1 MRFKEIANELRSIEF
16 FDRKYRG
23 NLKTPEGNIR
33 VGSGL
38 ELSPKKIKE
47 IHVTEDAA
55 LFIMRDGAILINYY
69 GKAEVEHFTIE
80 ERDILQKIM
89 KKIDKS
95 EKLTKSEAKFT
106 EKSEVLDDFICDM
119 IEITESSKEMGY
131 YE

>member
-1 MRFKEIANELRSIEF
+1 MRFKEIANVLRSIEF

-23 NLKTPEGNIR
+23 NLKTPEGYIR

-47 IHVTEDAA
+47 IHVTDDAA

-69 GKAEVEHFTIE
+69 GKAEIERFSIE
-80 ERDILQKIM
+80 ERDILQRIMRKIN
-89 KKIDKS
+89 KS
-95 EKLTKSEAKFT
+95 EKLTKVEVKFT

>member
-23 NLKTPEGNIR
+23 NLKTPEGYIR

-38 ELSPKKIKE
+38 ELSPKKMKE
-47 IHVTEDAA
+47 MHVTEDAA

-80 ERDILQKIM
+80 ERDILQRIM
-89 KKIDKS
+89 RKIDKS
-95 EKLTKSEAKFT
+95 EKLTKVEAKFT
-106 EKSEVLDDFICDM
+106 ERSEVLDDFICDM

>member
-1 MRFKEIANELRSIEF
+1 MRFKEIANELRSIEY

-23 NLKTPEGNIR
+23 NLKTPEGYIR

-47 IHVTEDAA
+47 IHVTDDAA

-80 ERDILQKIM
+80 ERDILQRIVR
-89 KKIDKS
+89 KIDKS
-95 EKLTKSEAKFT
+95 EKLTKLEAKFT
-106 EKSEVLDDFICDM
+106 ERSEVLDDFICDM
-119 IEITESSKEMGY
+119 IEIVESSKEMGY

>member
-1 MRFKEIANELRSIEF
+1 MRFKEVANELRSIEY
-16 FDRKYRG
+16 FDRKYRS
-23 NLKTPEGNIR
+23 NLKTVEGNIR

-38 ELSPKKIKE
+38 ELNPKHINE
-47 IHVTEDAA
+47 MHVSDDAA

-69 GKAEVEHFTIE
+69 GKAEVEHFTKE
-80 ERDILQKIM
+80 ERDLLQKIM

-106 EKSEVLDDFICDM
+106 ERSETLDDFICDM

>member
-1 MRFKEIANELRSIEF
+1 MRFKEVANELRSIEE

-23 NLKTPEGNIR
+23 NLKTPEGYIR

-47 IHVTEDAA
+47 MHVTDDAA

-95 EKLTKSEAKFT
+95 EKLTKVEAKFT
-106 EKSEVLDDFICDM
+106 ERSEVLDDFICDM
-119 IEITESSKEMGY
+119 IELTESSKEMGY